1 MTKDMLTKIA
11 VWSIPVLWGAAGVYA
26 QVLGTAE
33 DVEENSDK
41 IESHEDLPGHP
52 IDHQRIQDHAQV
64 MVEIVT
70 EQREMR
76 AEQRD
81 VALSVAAICQ
91 ATDARCN

>member
-1 MTKDMLTKIA
+1 MTKDLLTKIA

-33 DVEENSDK
+33 DVEEVAEKLDV
-41 IESHEDLPGHP
+41 HEDLPGHP
-52 IDHQRIQDHAQV
+52 VDHQRMQDHTQV

-76 AEQRD
+76 SEQQD
-81 VALSVAAICQ
+81 LALSVAAICQ

>member
-1 MTKDMLTKIA
+1 MNKDMLTKIA

-33 DVEENSDK
+33 DVEVVAEK
-41 IESHEDLPGHP
+41 LEIHEDLSGHP
-52 IDHQRIQDHAQV
+52 VDHQRLQDHTQV

-76 AEQRD
+76 SEQQD
-81 VALSVAAICQ
+81 LALSVAASCQ

>member
-1 MTKDMLTKIA
+1 MTKDLLTKIA
-11 VWSIPVLWGAAGVYA
+11 IWSIPVLWGAAGVYS

-33 DVEENSDK
+33 DVEEVADK
-41 IESHEDLPGHP
+41 IEAHHDLPGHP
-52 IDHQRIQDHAQV
+52 VDHQRLEDHTQV